1 MNERDYQDYQA
12 GEYRAGGGAGLAVL
26 LLSAAAGAAAYL
38 LATKPGRALL
48 DQFTGLAEEWKTQ
61 AAVSLAETREK
72 VVSSVEEGGDGAGG
86 RVRVD

>member
-1 MNERDYQDYQA
+1 MNERDYQDY
-12 GEYRAGGGAGLAVL
+12 RAGGGTGLTVL
-26 LLSAAAGAAAYL
+26 LLTAVAGADAFL

-48 DQFTGLAEEWKTQ
+48 DQFSGLAEEWKTQ
-61 AAVSLAETREK
+61 AAVTLAETREK